1 MLVEEGSLM
10 TALARWCAKRRWY
23 VVGAWVLALVAL
35 AAGALSAGSAFGNSS
50 TGSATESSRASSLM
64 ASAGLPSG
72 NGGGKIVW
80 HTDGASVQ
88 DPAVQTEVNAAL
100 TKIAD
105 LPGVAAVVSPYAQP
119 EAAAAQLNASAG
131 TAYATVA
138 VTSDESIEAIRD
150 IASGLNSDQLQ
161 VAVGG
166 QVFTE
171 QPAGGGTEGIGI
183 IAALV
188 ILLIVFRSVWA
199 AVLPII
205 TGIVGVGTSLLSLI
219 LLSHL
224 TTLTSNVLTMG
235 ALVGLGVGIDYALFI
250 VNRHRKALMAG
261 KSVDDAVAEA
271 LNTSGRAVIFAGA
284 TVIIALLGVVVVNI
298 DILTGMARGAALAV
312 LLTVAA
318 ATTLLPALLSLI
330 GLRVLSRRQRRELAA
345 GPAKTL
351 SSSPTPTRSTLSERW
366 SALVQRAPK
375 RLGVLGLLVM
385 LVLASPAVALRL
397 GSADASSDKAGSA
410 TREYADLMSAGFGD
424 GVDATLSLVARTPD
438 TASQQAFTDLST
450 RLTSVDDV
458 AAVSP
463 ISTGTTGDGQ
473 TVSAITLTPSS
484 SAQTEA
490 TANLVT
496 ALREDVIPAAVTA
509 SPSADLQVLVGGT
522 TASSIDSAQNI
533 LSKLPLFL
541 GLVALLG
548 FLLLVI
554 AFRSIVVPLVGALGN
569 LLTLAVGLG
578 VLVAAFQWGGLTQV
592 LQLGDAAP
600 VESLVPVLTIGIMF
614 GLSMDYQVFLV
625 SRMHEEYTRTR
636 DNARAVRVGLA
647 ETARVIVTAA
657 AIMFFVFAAFG
668 FAGER
673 IVAEIGVGLAV
684 AVLADAFILR
694 LTIIPALMHLIG
706 RRNWAYPS
714 WAERITPHISI
725 EGADTSGDTGGKP
738 GESSSADAGA
748 VVPISRGRHSERPA
762 GRSEESSGTD
772 VR

>member
-1 MLVEEGSLM
+1 M

-35 AAGALSAGSAFGNSS
+35 AAGALSAGDGFTNSS
-50 TGSATESSRASSLM
+50 SSSDTESSRASSLM

-80 HTDGASVQ
+80 HSDGASVQ
-88 DPAVQTEVNAAL
+88 DPAVQTKVSAAL
-100 TKIAD
+100 TQIAD
-105 LPGVAAVVSPYAQP
+105 LPGVAAVVNPYTQP
-119 EAAAAQLNASAG
+119 EAAATQLNVSAG

-138 VTSDESIEAIRD
+138 VTSADSVDQIRD
-150 IASGLNSDQLQ
+150 IAAGLDSDQLQ

-171 QPAGGGTEGIGI
+171 QPAAGGGTEGIGI
-183 IAALV
+183 LAALV

-219 LLSHL
+219 LLSHVTAL
-224 TTLTSNVLTMG
+224 SSNVITMG

-250 VNRHRKALMAG
+250 VNRHRKALMGG
-261 KSVDDAVAEA
+261 KSVYDAVAEA
-271 LNTSGRAVIFAGA
+271 LNTSGRAVLFAGA

-345 GPAKTL
+345 GPATTL
-351 SSSPTPTRSTLSERW
+351 SSSPTPTSSTLSERW

-375 RLGVLGLLVM
+375 RLGVLGLLLMV
-385 LVLASPAVALRL
+385 VLASPAVALRL
-397 GSADASSDKAGSA
+397 GSSDASSDPVGTAS
-410 TREYADLMSAGFGD
+410 REYADLMGAGFGN
-424 GVDATLSLVARTPD
+424 GADATLSLVARTPD
-438 TASQQAFTDLST
+438 TAAQQAFTDLST

-463 ISTGTTGDGQ
+463 VATGTTPDGQ
-473 TVSAITLTPSS
+473 PVSAITLTPSS

-490 TANLVT
+490 TADLVT
-496 ALREDVIPAAVTA
+496 ALRDDVIPATVRD
-509 SPSADLQVLVGGT
+509 SGSDDLQVLVGGT
-522 TASSIDSAQNI
+522 TASSIDSAQDI

-592 LQLGDAAP
+592 LQLGGAAP

-625 SRMHEEYTRTR
+625 SRMHEEYTRTG

-668 FAGER
+668 FAGQR

-725 EGADTSGDTGGKP
+725 EGADTSANTDGKP
-738 GESSSADAGA
+738 GEASSADAGA

-762 GRSEESSGTD
+762 GRTEEPSGTD

>member
-1 MLVEEGSLM
+1 M

-35 AAGALSAGSAFGNSS
+35 AAGALSAGDGFTNASS
-50 TGSATESSRASSLM
+50 SSATESSRASSLM

-80 HTDGASVQ
+80 HSNGASVQ
-88 DPAVQTEVNAAL
+88 DPAVQTEVSAAL

-105 LPGVAAVVSPYAQP
+105 LPGVAAVTNPYTQP
-119 EAAAAQLNASAG
+119 ETAATQLNASAG

-138 VTSDESIEAIRD
+138 ITSTDSIEAIRD
-150 IASGLNSDQLQ
+150 IAAGLNSDQLQ

-171 QPAGGGTEGIGI
+171 QPAAGGAAEGVGI
-183 IAALV
+183 LAALV
-188 ILLIVFRSVWA
+188 ILLLVFRSAWA

-205 TGIVGVGTSLLSLI
+205 TGIVGVATSLLLLI
-219 LLSHL
+219 LLSHVTDL
-224 TTLTSNVLTMG
+224 SSNVITMG

-250 VNRHRKALMAG
+250 VNRHRKALMGG
-261 KSVDDAVAEA
+261 KSVHDAVSEA
-271 LNTSGRAVIFAGA
+271 LNTSGRAVLFAGA
-284 TVIIALLGVVVVNI
+284 TVIIALLGVVVVDI

-345 GPAKTL
+345 GPATPL
-351 SSSPTPTRSTLSERW
+351 SSSPTRSTLAERW

-385 LVLASPAVALRL
+385 VVLASPAVSLRL
-397 GSADASSDKAGSA
+397 GSSDAGSDPVGTA
-410 TREYADLMSAGFGD
+410 SREYADLMGAGFGD
-424 GVDATLSLVARTPD
+424 GVDATLSLVAATPD
-438 TASQQAFTDLST
+438 AASQQAFTDLST

-463 ISTGTTGDGQ
+463 VATGTTPDGQ
-473 TVSAITLTPSS
+473 SVSAITLTPSS

-490 TANLVT
+490 TADLVT
-496 ALREDVIPAAVTA
+496 ALREDVIPATVAGSGVN
-509 SPSADLQVLVGGT
+509 SGVNSGSSNLQVLVGGT
-522 TASSIDSAQNI
+522 TASSIDSAQDV

-578 VLVAAFQWGGLTQV
+578 VLVAAFQWGGLTGV
-592 LQLGDAAP
+592 LQLGSAAP

-625 SRMHEEYTRTR
+625 SRMHEEYSRTG

-668 FAGER
+668 FAGQR

-706 RRNWAYPS
+706 DRNWAYPS
-714 WAERITPHISI
+714 WAERITPRISI
-725 EGADTSGDTGGKP
+725 EGADTGTQLG
-738 GESSSADAGA
+738 ADAGA
-748 VVPISRGRHSERPA
+748 VVPISRGHHDARPA
-762 GRSEESSGTD
+762 GRTEETSGTD
-772 VR
+772 AR